1 MKITREI
8 KTAILVI
15 ASILLFVWGY
25 SFLKGKDLF
34 ANYKTFYVEYD
45 NVEGLSTSAPVTL
58 NGLAIGK
65 VSKITINKVTGKLKV
80 EIQITT
86 DFPISS
92 TSVASI
98 YEPGFIGGKQ
108 IAIEPDFVNKQ
119 LAVDGQNLIA
129 HVKLGLTSAV
139 EEKLAPIQQKLE
151 KVMVNADKL
160 LTGINT
166 ILDQKT
172 QTDLKNSLSQL
183 SLTMTELHTAAAS
196 TNDILN
202 DNKADLKSVMGNF
215 KKVSA
220 DFAKMSDSLN
230 KADIGKT
237 VKILNKTLSKVDG
250 LMTDLQSGKGT
261 AGKLL
266 KDESLYNNL
275 KATTKEM
282 ELLMQDVRLFPTRY
296 INISVFGKKNKPYVS
311 PVNDSVNV
319 GHIKDSNSKVKK

>member
-1 MKITREI
+1 LKITREI

>member
-34 ANYKTFYVEYD
+34 TNYKTFYVEYD
-45 NVEGLSTSAPVTL
+45 NVEGLSTSSPVTL
-58 NGLAIGK
+58 NGLPIGK
-65 VSKITINKVTGKLKV
+65 VNKITINKITGKLKV
-80 EIQITT
+80 EIQLTT

-108 IAIEPDFVNKQ
+108 IAIEPDLVNKQ
-119 LAVDGQNLIA
+119 LAVNGQNLIA
-129 HVKLGLTSAV
+129 NVKLGLTSAM
-139 EEKLAPIQQKLE
+139 EEKLAPIQKKLE

-160 LTGINT
+160 LTGFNT

-172 QTDLKNSLSQL
+172 QTDLKISLYQL

-196 TNDILN
+196 TNAILN
-202 DNKADLKSVMGNF
+202 DNKSDLKSVMGNF

-230 KADIGKT
+230 KANLGKT
-237 VKILNKTLSKVDG
+237 VENLNKTLSKVDG
-250 LMTDLQSGKGT
+250 IMTDLQSGKGT

-311 PVNDSVNV
+311 PVNDSVYD